1 MNILQRVVNRKNS
14 LSKVLVPS
22 MTTGFMAAASRCYAG
37 MPWEGPLETI
47 QESVTGPVATGV
59 CTIIVVITG
68 IAIAC
73 GEGGGAGRRL
83 LQGICGLALALG
95 VASFIASFGG

>member
-1 MNILQRVVNRKNS
+1 MNIIQRVVKRKNN
-14 LSKVLVPS
+14 LTNVLIPS

-68 IAIAC
+68 IAIAFY
-73 GEGGGAGRRL
+73 RVFVVLRWRWVL
-83 LQGICGLALALG
+83 LP
-95 VASFIASFGG
+95 S

>member
-1 MNILQRVVNRKNS
+1 MDIMKALNAKLHRLN
-14 LSKVLVPS
+14 KVTIPS
-22 MTTGFMAAASRCYAG
+22 MTAGFLLASSRCYAD
-37 MPWEGPLETI
+37 MPWEAPLDTI
-47 QESVTGPVATGV
+47 RDSVTGPVATGV
-59 CTIIVVITG
+59 CTIVVVITG

-95 VASFIASFGG
+95 VASFISSF

>member
-1 MNILQRVVNRKNS
+1 MNIIQRVVKRKNN
-14 LSKVLVPS
+14 LTNVLIPS

-83 LQGICGLALALG
+83 LQGICGLALALC
-95 VASFIASFGG
+95 VASFIASFNG

>member
-1 MNILQRVVNRKNS
+1 MRVRDKIRKGWKRID
-14 LSKVLVPS
+14 KVTVPS
-22 MTTGFMAAASRCYAG
+22 MITGFLAQMSVCSAD
-37 MPWEGPLETI
+37 MPWEAPLSEI
-47 QESVTGPVATGV
+47 QSSVTGPVATGV

-68 IAIAC
+68 IAISC

-95 VASFIASFGG
+95 VASFIASFG